1 MTTRNT
7 IPGPFAAL
15 LLTALLAGGTVCG
28 ASGAEPATVANGADP
43 QHGTETAQLTEL
55 WRAGGDDD
63 EIFFGSVASIHTDG
77 QGNLLLLDSQLSE
90 VQVFSPEGE
99 FLRTVCGEGDGPGEV
114 RRPNDMFIMADGTI
128 CVLQGF
134 PGRIVKLNPDGTPAG
149 ETSYSQG
156 EAGSGQF
163 AVLNRGF
170 DLPEGILLVGI
181 RMSFSGTGASSQT
194 YFLSRCSDE
203 GNEETALVEKE
214 NSIDYND
221 FELTEEGL
229 DFIWSRVAVG
239 PEGNIYVAPGRDS
252 YEIQVMTPAGELIR
266 TITRQYE
273 QAPRNSQE
281 KKTAYKIIEAVGAY
295 YPTPPKR
302 IGTEDTAPAI
312 AGLWVTADG
321 RLWVQPGDADK
332 SVPEGTWLVLDVF
345 TPDGKFEKQVA
356 LPGNYN
362 AQQDAL
368 FLQPDGVMLVV
379 VGSLEAF
386 LNQQAVSSE
395 EDGGES
401 EAQPL
406 EVICYR
412 QGS

>member
-1 MTTRNT
+1 MNAR
-7 IPGPFAAL
+7 ISLPGPFAVFL
-15 LLTALLAGGTVCG
+15 LVGGIVCG
-28 ASGAEPATVANGADP
+28 TSGAEPATVANGADP
-43 QHGTETAQLTEL
+43 QQGRETAQLTEL

-63 EIFFGSVASIHTDG
+63 EIFFGSVASIHTDD

-134 PGRIVKLNPDGTPAG
+134 PGRIVKLNADGTPAG
-149 ETSYSQG
+149 EANYSQG
-156 EAGSGQF
+156 ETGSGQF

-170 DLPEGILLVGI
+170 DLPGGMLLVGI
-181 RMSFSGTGASSQT
+181 RMSFSGTGASNQT
-194 YFLSRCSDE
+194 YFLSRCSNE

-214 NSIDYND
+214 NAINYND

-229 DFIWSRVAVG
+229 DFVWSRVAVG
-239 PEGNIYVAPGRDS
+239 PEGNIYVAPGRDT
-252 YEIQVMTPAGELIR
+252 YEIQVMTSDGDMIR
-266 TITRQYE
+266 TITRQYK

-295 YPTPPKR
+295 YPTPPRR
-302 IGTEDTAPAI
+302 IATEETAPAI
-312 AGLWVTADG
+312 AALWVTSDG

-332 SVPEGTWLVLDVF
+332 SVPEGSWLVLDVF
-345 TPDGKFEKQVA
+345 TPNGQFEKQVA
-356 LPGNYN
+356 LPGSYN

-368 FLQPDGVMLVV
+368 FLQPDGTILVV
-379 VGSLEAF
+379 VGALEAF